1 MSIGSIILVIVRQQL
16 QLEDRLLT
24 AIDIEIEKFK
34 DICPPREV
42 LLKTIEIKNNINSGL
57 SNIEKAINNT
67 QTSSNTV
74 NNILTGSELLISIA
88 ILLPAPN
95 QFTTLGQTNTYATRL
110 IDLKEAIKVGKGLS
124 KSLNDLSQTLRGIVV
139 SVQAKINLLDQ
150 VIFRCTQETDIAF
163 QATNNLFE
171 VTNNTIND
179 LTERTTERL
188 FNGSVFYKGLSLEV
202 VFDEQNFTTLK
213 KRFGRATDPR
223 GVVKFKTNL
232 TFSTDSN
239 IIIEE
244 LKLLIDNQV

>member
-1 MSIGSIILVIVRQQL
+1 MIILRIVRQQL

-42 LLKTIEIKNNINSGL
+42 LLKIIEIKNNINSGL

-74 NNILTGSELLISIA
+74 NNILTGSEILITIA
-88 ILLPAPN
+88 TLLPAPN
-95 QFTTLGQTNTYATRL
+95 QFTTVGTTNTFATRL

-124 KSLNDLSQTLRGIVV
+124 NSLNDLSKTLRGIVV
-139 SVQAKINLLDQ
+139 SVQAKIDVLDQ
-150 VIFRCTQETDIAF
+150 VILRCVKDTDITFEA
-163 QATNNLFE
+163 ANNS
-171 VTNNTIND
+171 IND
-179 LTERTTERL
+179 LTESTTERL
-188 FNGSVFYKGLSLEV
+188 FNGTVSYKGLSLEV

>member
-1 MSIGSIILVIVRQQL
+1 MSIGSIILIIVRQQL

-24 AIDIEIEKFK
+24 AIDTEINKFK
-34 DICPPREV
+34 DSCPPREV

-67 QTSSNTV
+67 KTSSNTV

-88 ILLPAPN
+88 TLLPAPN
-95 QFTTLGQTNTYATRL
+95 QFTTLGVTNTFATRL

-139 SVQAKINLLDQ
+139 SVQAKIDLLDQ
-150 VIFRCTQETDIAF
+150 VIFRCTEETDISF
-163 QATNNLFE
+163 QA
-171 VTNNTIND
+171 TNNTIND
-179 LTERTTERL
+179 LTENTTEQL
-188 FNGSVFYKGLSLEV
+188 FNSSVFYKGLSLEI
-202 VFDEQNFTTLK
+202 VFDEQNLTTLK

-223 GVVKFKTNL
+223 GVVKFKTNV

>member
-1 MSIGSIILVIVRQQL
+1 MSIGSIILIIVRQQL

-24 AIDIEIEKFK
+24 AIDTEINKFK
-34 DICPPREV
+34 DSCPPREV
-42 LLKTIEIKNNINSGL
+42 LLKTIEIKNNINSVL

-67 QTSSNTV
+67 KTSSNTV

-88 ILLPAPN
+88 TLLPVPN
-95 QFTTLGQTNTYATRL
+95 QFTTLGVTNTFATRL

-139 SVQAKINLLDQ
+139 SVQAKIDLLDQ
-150 VIFRCTQETDIAF
+150 VIFRCTEETDISF
-163 QATNNLFE
+163 QA
-171 VTNNTIND
+171 TNNTIND
-179 LTERTTERL
+179 LTENTTEQL
-188 FNGSVFYKGLSLEV
+188 FNSSVFYKGLSLEI
-202 VFDEQNFTTLK
+202 VFDEQNLTTLK

-223 GVVKFKTNL
+223 GVVKFKTNV

>member
-1 MSIGSIILVIVRQQL
+1 MIILRIVRQQL

-24 AIDIEIEKFK
+24 AIDIEINKFK
-34 DICPPREV
+34 DSCPPKEV

-74 NNILTGSELLISIA
+74 NNILTGSEILITIA
-88 ILLPAPN
+88 TLLPAPN
-95 QFTTLGQTNTYATRL
+95 QFTTLGTTNTFATRL

-124 KSLNDLSQTLRGIVV
+124 NSLNDLSKTLRGIVI
-139 SVQAKINLLDQ
+139 SVQAKIDVLDQ
-150 VIFRCTQETDIAF
+150 VILRCVQDTDITFEA
-163 QATNNLFE
+163 ANNS
-171 VTNNTIND
+171 IND
-179 LTERTTERL
+179 LTENTTEQL
-188 FNGSVFYKGLSLEV
+188 FNRSVFYKGLSLEV
-202 VFDEQNFTTLK
+202 VFDEENFTTLK

>member
-1 MSIGSIILVIVRQQL
+1 MSIGSIILVIVKQQL

-24 AIDIEIEKFK
+24 AIDTEINKFK
-34 DICPPREV
+34 DSCPPREV

-67 QTSSNTV
+67 KTSSNTV

-88 ILLPAPN
+88 TLLPAPN
-95 QFTTLGQTNTYATRL
+95 QFTTLGVTNTFATRL

-124 KSLNDLSQTLRGIVV
+124 NSLNDLSQTLRGIVV
-139 SVQAKINLLDQ
+139 SVQAKLNLLDQ
-150 VIFRCTQETDIAF
+150 VIFRCTEETDISF
-163 QATNNLFE
+163 QA
-171 VTNNTIND
+171 TNNTIND
-179 LTERTTERL
+179 LTENTTEQL
-188 FNGSVFYKGLSLEV
+188 FNSSVFYKGLSLEI

-223 GVVKFKTNL
+223 GVVKFKTNV

-239 IIIEE
+239 IIVEE

>member
-1 MSIGSIILVIVRQQL
+1 MSIGSIILIIVRQQL

-24 AIDIEIEKFK
+24 AIDTEINKFK
-34 DICPPREV
+34 DSCPPKEV

-57 SNIEKAINNT
+57 SNIERAINNT

-74 NNILTGSELLISIA
+74 NNILIGSEILISIA
-88 ILLPAPN
+88 KTLPVPN
-95 QFTTLGQTNTYATRL
+95 QTTTLGVTNTSALRL
-110 IDLKEAIKVGKGLS
+110 IELKDAIKVGKGLS
-124 KSLNDLSQTLRGIVV
+124 NSLNDLSKTLRGIVT
-139 SVQAKINLLDQ
+139 SVQAKIDVLDQ
-150 VIFRCTQETDIAF
+150 VILRCVQDTDITFEA
-163 QATNNLFE
+163 ANNS
-171 VTNNTIND
+171 IND
-179 LTERTTERL
+179 LTENTTEQL
-188 FNGSVFYKGLSLEV
+188 FNRSVFYKGLSLEI
-202 VFDEQNFTTLK
+202 VFDEENFATLK

>member
-1 MSIGSIILVIVRQQL
+1 MSIGSIILIIVRQQL

-24 AIDIEIEKFK
+24 AIDTEINKFK
-34 DICPPREV
+34 DSCPPREV

-67 QTSSNTV
+67 KTSSNTV

-88 ILLPAPN
+88 TILPAPN
-95 QFTTLGQTNTYATRL
+95 QFTTLGVTNTFATRL

-139 SVQAKINLLDQ
+139 SVQAKIDLLDQ
-150 VIFRCTQETDIAF
+150 VIFRCTEETDISF
-163 QATNNLFE
+163 QA
-171 VTNNTIND
+171 TNNTIND
-179 LTERTTERL
+179 LTENTTEQL
-188 FNGSVFYKGLSLEV
+188 FNSSVFYKGLSLEI

-223 GVVKFKTNL
+223 GVVKFKTNV

-239 IIIEE
+239 IIVEE

>member
-1 MSIGSIILVIVRQQL
+1 MSIGSIILIIVRQQL

-24 AIDIEIEKFK
+24 AIDTEINKFK
-34 DICPPREV
+34 DSCPPREV

-67 QTSSNTV
+67 KTSSNTV

-88 ILLPAPN
+88 TLLPVPN
-95 QFTTLGQTNTYATRL
+95 QFTTLGVTNTFATRL

-139 SVQAKINLLDQ
+139 SVQAKIDLLDQ
-150 VIFRCTQETDIAF
+150 VIFRCTEETDISF
-163 QATNNLFE
+163 QA
-171 VTNNTIND
+171 TNNTIND
-179 LTERTTERL
+179 LTENTTEQL
-188 FNGSVFYKGLSLEV
+188 FNSSVFYKGLSLEI
-202 VFDEQNFTTLK
+202 VFDEQNLTTLK

-223 GVVKFKTNL
+223 GVVKFKTNV

>member
-1 MSIGSIILVIVRQQL
+1 MSIGSIILIIVRQQL

-24 AIDIEIEKFK
+24 AIDTEINKFK
-34 DICPPREV
+34 DSCPPKEV

-57 SNIEKAINNT
+57 SNIERAINNT

-74 NNILTGSELLISIA
+74 NNILIGSEILISIA
-88 ILLPAPN
+88 KTLPVPN
-95 QFTTLGQTNTYATRL
+95 QTTTLGVTNTSALRL
-110 IDLKEAIKVGKGLS
+110 IELKDAIKVGKGLS
-124 KSLNDLSQTLRGIVV
+124 NSLNDLSKTLRGIVI
-139 SVQAKINLLDQ
+139 SVQAKIDVLDQ
-150 VIFRCTQETDIAF
+150 AILRCVQDTDITFEA
-163 QATNNLFE
+163 ANNS
-171 VTNNTIND
+171 IND
-179 LTERTTERL
+179 LTENTTEQL
-188 FNGSVFYKGLSLEV
+188 FNRSVFYKGLSLEI
-202 VFDEQNFTTLK
+202 VFDEENFATLK

>member
-1 MSIGSIILVIVRQQL
+1 MIILRIVRQQL

-42 LLKTIEIKNNINSGL
+42 LLKIIEIKNNINSGL

-74 NNILTGSELLISIA
+74 NNILTGSEILITIA
-88 ILLPAPN
+88 TLLPAPN
-95 QFTTLGQTNTYATRL
+95 QFTTVGTTNTFATRL

-124 KSLNDLSQTLRGIVV
+124 NSLNDLSKTLRGIVV
-139 SVQAKINLLDQ
+139 SVQAKIDVLDQ
-150 VIFRCTQETDIAF
+150 VILRCVKDTDITFEA
-163 QATNNLFE
+163 ANNS
-171 VTNNTIND
+171 IND
-179 LTERTTERL
+179 LTENTTEQL
-188 FNGSVFYKGLSLEV
+188 FNRSVFYKGLSLEI
-202 VFDEQNFTTLK
+202 VFDEENFATLK
-213 KRFGRATDPR
+213 KRFGKATDPR

>member
-1 MSIGSIILVIVRQQL
+1 MSIGSIILVIVKQQL

-24 AIDIEIEKFK
+24 AIDTEINKFK
-34 DICPPREV
+34 DSCPPREV

-67 QTSSNTV
+67 KTSSNTV

-88 ILLPAPN
+88 TLLPAPN
-95 QFTTLGQTNTYATRL
+95 QFTTLGVTNTFATRL

-124 KSLNDLSQTLRGIVV
+124 NSLNDLSQTLRGIVV
-139 SVQAKINLLDQ
+139 SVQAKIDLLDQ
-150 VIFRCTQETDIAF
+150 VIFRCTEETDISF
-163 QATNNLFE
+163 QA
-171 VTNNTIND
+171 TNNTIND
-179 LTERTTERL
+179 LTENTTEQL
-188 FNGSVFYKGLSLEV
+188 FNSSVFYKGLSLEI

-223 GVVKFKTNL
+223 GVVKFKTNV

-239 IIIEE
+239 IIVEE

>member
-24 AIDIEIEKFK
+24 AIDTEINKFK
-34 DICPPREV
+34 DSCPPKEV

-88 ILLPAPN
+88 TLLPAPN
-95 QFTTLGQTNTYATRL
+95 QFTTLGVTNTFATRL

-124 KSLNDLSQTLRGIVV
+124 NSLNDLSQTLRGIVV
-139 SVQAKINLLDQ
+139 SVQAKIDLLDQ
-150 VIFRCTQETDIAF
+150 VIFRCTEETDIAF
-163 QATNNLFE
+163 QATNN
-171 VTNNTIND
+171 TIND
-179 LTERTTERL
+179 LTENTTEQL
-188 FNGSVFYKGLSLEV
+188 FNSSVFYKGLSLEI

-223 GVVKFKTNL
+223 GVVKFKTNV

>member
-1 MSIGSIILVIVRQQL
+1 MSIGSIILIIVRQQL

-24 AIDIEIEKFK
+24 AIDTEINKFK
-34 DICPPREV
+34 DSCPPKEV

-57 SNIEKAINNT
+57 SNIERAINNT

-74 NNILTGSELLISIA
+74 NNILIGSEILISIA
-88 ILLPAPN
+88 KTLPVPN
-95 QFTTLGQTNTYATRL
+95 QTTTLGVTNTSALRL
-110 IDLKEAIKVGKGLS
+110 IELKDAIKVGKGLS
-124 KSLNDLSQTLRGIVV
+124 NSLNDLSKTLRGIVT
-139 SVQAKINLLDQ
+139 SVQAKIDVLDQ
-150 VIFRCTQETDIAF
+150 AILRCVQDTDITFEA
-163 QATNNLFE
+163 ANNS
-171 VTNNTIND
+171 IND
-179 LTERTTERL
+179 LTENTTEQL
-188 FNGSVFYKGLSLEV
+188 FNRSVFYKGLSLEI
-202 VFDEQNFTTLK
+202 VFDEENFATLK

>member
-1 MSIGSIILVIVRQQL
+1 MSIGSIILIIVRQQL

-24 AIDIEIEKFK
+24 AIDTEINKFK
-34 DICPPREV
+34 DSCPPKEV

-57 SNIEKAINNT
+57 SNIERAINNT

-74 NNILTGSELLISIA
+74 NNILIGSEILITIA
-88 ILLPAPN
+88 TLLPAPN
-95 QFTTLGQTNTYATRL
+95 QFTTLGTTNTFATRL
-110 IDLKEAIKVGKGLS
+110 IDLKDAIKVGKGLS
-124 KSLNDLSQTLRGIVV
+124 NSLNDLSKTLRGIVT
-139 SVQAKINLLDQ
+139 SVQAKIDVLDQ
-150 VIFRCTQETDIAF
+150 AILRCVQDTDITFEA
-163 QATNNLFE
+163 ANNS
-171 VTNNTIND
+171 IND
-179 LTERTTERL
+179 LTENTTEQL
-188 FNGSVFYKGLSLEV
+188 FNRSVFYKGLSLEI
-202 VFDEQNFTTLK
+202 VFDEENFATLK

>member
-1 MSIGSIILVIVRQQL
+1 MSIGSIILIIVRQQL

-24 AIDIEIEKFK
+24 AIDTEINKFK
-34 DICPPREV
+34 DSCPPKEV

-57 SNIEKAINNT
+57 SNIERAINNT

-74 NNILTGSELLISIA
+74 NNILIGSEILISIA
-88 ILLPAPN
+88 KTLPVPN
-95 QFTTLGQTNTYATRL
+95 QTTTLGVTNTSALRL
-110 IDLKEAIKVGKGLS
+110 IELKDAIKVGKGLS
-124 KSLNDLSQTLRGIVV
+124 NSLNDLSKTLRGIVT
-139 SVQAKINLLDQ
+139 SVQAKIDVLDQ
-150 VIFRCTQETDIAF
+150 AILRCVQDTDITFEA
-163 QATNNLFE
+163 ANNS
-171 VTNNTIND
+171 IND
-179 LTERTTERL
+179 LTENTTEQL
-188 FNGSVFYKGLSLEV
+188 FNRSVFYKGLSLEV
-202 VFDEQNFTTLK
+202 VFDEENFTTLK